1 MTEKYNL
8 VFNGEILEEHQIENV
23 KQKLAPLLKTGE
35 KGIERLFSGKSTVI
49 KKDVDYKTAMKF
61 RKAFEKTGAKLNLDM
76 AKPAVKPDAETLKI
90 EPQPEKPEA
99 ETVKIVP
106 QPDESNMAT
115 CPNCGYQQDE
125 SSECIKC
132 GTSFSAK
139 EKTTILSGPQPRMM
153 PGKMEV
159 VHTEGGTVI
168 LTNIES
174 IPGRRIVEHFG
185 LVSGSTI
192 RAKHIG
198 RDLMA
203 SLKNIVGGELKGYTQ
218 LLNESRKQA
227 VERMIEQAR
236 QLGGNAI
243 VNIRFSTSSVAQGA
257 AELYAYGTAVR
268 IE

>member
-23 KQKLAPLLKTGE
+23 KQKLAPLLKTDE
-35 KGIERLFSGKSTVI
+35 KGIERLFSGKSTMI

-61 RKAFEKTGAKLNLDM
+61 RKAFEKIGAKLNLDM
-76 AKPAVKPDAETLKI
+76 SKPAV
-90 EPQPEKPEA
+90 KPEA
-99 ETVKIVP
+99 ETVKIEP

-139 EKTTILSGPQPRMM
+139 EDTTILSGPQPRMM
-153 PGKMEV
+153 PGKMEIV
-159 VHTEGGTVI
+159 NTEGGTVI

-174 IPGRRIVEHFG
+174 IPGKRIVEHFG

-227 VERMIEQAR
+227 VERMIEQTR